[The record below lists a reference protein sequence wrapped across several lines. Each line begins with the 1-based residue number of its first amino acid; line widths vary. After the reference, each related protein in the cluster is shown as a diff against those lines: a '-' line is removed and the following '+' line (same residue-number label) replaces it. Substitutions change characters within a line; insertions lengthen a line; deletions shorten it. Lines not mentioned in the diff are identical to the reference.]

1 MSLEHTLKPWL
12 VVVAAA
18 LTLALVVAPATAKTY
33 KAKHLKGTYHYVV
46 SEARNEGAPTE
57 VDYCDSFGTITFDGV
72 GKAYTTMEVRR
83 CTTFPGLAVELDVDE
98 LGEFDYEVYD
108 NGEFLMIELD
118 TDFDPPTPTDYV
130 THGRILQAGRLL
142 LVDGTR
148 GCTELPCAHPEFLQT
163 IAIAA
168 KE

>member
-1 MSLEHTLKPWL
+1 MSLQQTLKPWT

-18 LTLALVVAPATAKTY
+18 QKY
-33 KAKHLKGTYHYVV
+33 KAKDLKGTYHFVV
-46 SEARNEGAPTE
+46 TEARTE
-57 VDYCDSFGTITFDGV
+57 AGWPVVEYCDSYGTITFDGV

-83 CTTFPGLAVELDVDE
+83 CTTFVDPLEVEIDIDE
-98 LGEFDYEVYD
+98 LGEFDYEVLE

-118 TDFDPPTPTDYV
+118 TDFDPPTPTTYV
-130 THGRILQAGRLL
+130 THGRIVQGGRLL

-148 GCTELPCAHPEFLQT
+148 GCTVLPCDHPEFLQT